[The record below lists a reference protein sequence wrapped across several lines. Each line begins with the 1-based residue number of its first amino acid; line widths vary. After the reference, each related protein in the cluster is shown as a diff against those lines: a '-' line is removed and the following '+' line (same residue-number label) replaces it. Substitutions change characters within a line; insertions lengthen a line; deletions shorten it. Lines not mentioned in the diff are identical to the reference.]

1 MKKLELL
8 KVALQNIIDNID
20 AGNTKLSE
28 EQEEE
33 LLDTIA
39 WMTNPE
45 SKLSKYQAA
54 KELGKSR
61 ATLDNY
67 VRDGKLKLREQQ
79 GFKEKF
85 LYRRDINK
93 LKEELDEHN
102 Q

>member
-1 MKKLELL
+1 M
-8 KVALQNIIDNID
+8 QSTIDNID
-20 AGNTKLSE
+20 AGNTTLSE
-28 EQEEE
+28 EQAGE
-33 LLDTIA
+33 LFDSIA

-61 ATLDNY
+61 ATIDNY
-67 VRDGKLKLREQQ
+67 VREGKLKLREQQ

-85 LYRRDINK
+85 IYRRDIDK
-93 LKEELDEHN
+93 LKLQLNEHN

>member
-20 AGNTKLSE
+20 TGNTKLSE